1 MNAQQ
6 PDCPRT
12 EQLSALVDGELPVR
26 PRREIESHAAVCPA
40 CGAML
45 RDLTELRLALR
56 PLSEAPPG
64 VDVTPLIEPHLASRG
79 GRRHVQPRAPW
90 WQVWQL
96 LPPGLAAAVV
106 LAAGA
111 YLGALLVGGAAVSA
125 TQSTT
130 MAVFDPIPPGGICA
144 GVQSCFSR
152 EMR

>member
-12 EQLSALVDGELPVR
+12 EQLSALVDDELPAR
-26 PRREIESHAAVCPA
+26 PRQEIESHAAACPA

-56 PLSEAPPG
+56 PLSETQPG
-64 VDVTPLIEPHLASRG
+64 VDLAPLIEPRLAPRSR
-79 GRRHVQPRAPW
+79 RRQAQPRAPW

-96 LPPGLAAAVV
+96 LPPGLAAAGV

-111 YLGALLVGGAAVSA
+111 YLGALLAGGAAVSA
-125 TQSTT
+125 TQSTA
-130 MAVFDPIPPGGICA
+130 MAVFDPIPPGGICV
-144 GVQSCFSR
+144 GMQSCFKR
-152 EMR
+152 GK

>member
-1 MNAQQ
+1 MSAQQ
-6 PDCPRT
+6 PGCPRT
-12 EQLSALVDGELPVR
+12 AQLSALVDDELPDR
-26 PRREIESHAAVCPA
+26 PRQEIESHAATCPA

-56 PLSEAPPG
+56 PLSETQPG
-64 VDVTPLIEPHLASRG
+64 VELAPLIEPRLAPRSR
-79 GRRHVQPRAPW
+79 RQAQPRAPW

-96 LPPGLAAAVV
+96 LPPGVAAAGV

-144 GVQSCFSR
+144 GMQSCFLR
-152 EMR
+152 GK